1 MVRFKELAMILCSP
15 SERRFLHAGRKG
27 GKKRE
32 TSNYR
37 LDRPEETY
45 LKWGQSPLS
54 LKRSPPVAKKTT
66 RKTISK
72 KKNTTLPDVSKGQD
86 DSEQTLDFL
95 SVDVASSKDR
105 LPSDIE
111 MHFLTMKSH
120 FDRLTGSLR
129 YFLNKAEY
137 HKKSIAESR
146 CNDESEATETNS
158 QGGLQ
163 GKDKKPAQDKK
174 L

>member
-1 MVRFKELAMILCSP
+1 M
-15 SERRFLHAGRKG
+15 
-27 GKKRE
+27 GKKQ
-32 TSNYR
+32 T
-37 LDRPEETY
+37 
-45 LKWGQSPLS
+45 
-54 LKRSPPVAKKTT
+54 KKA
-66 RKTISK
+66 ISK
-72 KKNTTLPDVSKGQD
+72 KEITALPDVSIGSD
-86 DSEQTLDFL
+86 DNEQILDFL

-111 MHFLTMKSH
+111 MQFFTMKNH

-137 HKKSIAESR
+137 HKKSIVESR
-146 CNDESEATETNS
+146 CNDESEATETHP

-163 GKDKKPAQDKK
+163 GENKESSENKK